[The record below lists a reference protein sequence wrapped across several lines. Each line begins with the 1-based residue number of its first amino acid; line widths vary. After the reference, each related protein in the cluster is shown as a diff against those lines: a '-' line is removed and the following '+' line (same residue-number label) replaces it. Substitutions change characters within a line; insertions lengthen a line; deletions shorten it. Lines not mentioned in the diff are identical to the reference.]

1 MRKCSQ
7 PKLSGEREDTDEHTI
22 WSPACVCVCAHMQ
35 KERRQK
41 GNKQNINNDSNS
53 RIMNY
58 FHILIFV
65 NSKFFTMSLYYFTT
79 WKISF

>member
-1 MRKCSQ
+1 MNIQ
-7 PKLSGEREDTDEHTI
+7 YDLL
-22 WSPACVCVCAHMQ
+22 CVCVHMQ
-35 KERRQK
+35 KGRRQK

-65 NSKFFTMSLYYFTT
+65 TSKFSTMSL
-79 WKISF
+79 